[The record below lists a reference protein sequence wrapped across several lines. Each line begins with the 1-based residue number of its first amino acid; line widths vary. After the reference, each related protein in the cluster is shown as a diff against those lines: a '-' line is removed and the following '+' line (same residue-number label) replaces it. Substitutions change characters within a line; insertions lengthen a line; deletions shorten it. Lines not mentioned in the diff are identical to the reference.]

1 MAALNFNYGLLRR
14 RIVYESDALQ
24 KLSKRRLTE
33 LSVYVLLVDNKIHH
47 FWSYMFGHF
56 HSCVW
61 FVFTQVF
68 LLTYD
73 INMISVIDEI
83 L

>member
-1 MAALNFNYGLLRR
+1 MYG
-14 RIVYESDALQ
+14 SDAPQ
-24 KLSKRRLTE
+24 KLNKRRLTE

-47 FWSYMFGHF
+47 FWTYMLDQFR
-56 HSCVW
+56 SCVW

-73 INMISVIDEI
+73 INYKKTHH
-83 L
+83 